1 MVSYW
6 KAKIKNL
13 IFGKKE
19 VIDQIV
25 VTGDKTVLLRLLKYM
40 APPTTSFNIIEP

>member
-1 MVSYW
+1 MNRLQFLS
-6 KAKIKNL
+6 L

-25 VTGDKTVLLRLLKYM
+25 VAGDKTVLLRLLKYM

>member
-1 MVSYW
+1 M
-6 KAKIKNL
+6 KN